1 MHGDGDHAPK
11 HHKLALGKI
20 DDARG
25 VVDDVKAYGHNGIDD
40 AICYAGKKILYEE
53 FRSLAKRINNRKRGG
68 EMIKLSAPA
77 AKLLIYTLYYLL

>member
-1 MHGDGDHAPK
+1 MHGNGDHAPE
-11 HHKLALGKI
+11 HHKLALSKI

-25 VVDDVKAYGHNGIDD
+25 VIDDVEADGYNGIND

-53 FRSLAKRINNRKRGG
+53 FRTHAKRLHNRKRGG
-68 EMIKLSAPA
+68 EIVDISAPA